1 MSNVLYRITKCRY
14 WDIQLENVGS
24 TRFSF
29 MDPVTVG
36 AASLNLDLNGA
47 IRYCT
52 AYAMEVKDDKYV
64 IVPYN
69 YS

>member
-1 MSNVLYRITKCRY
+1 
-14 WDIQLENVGS
+14 
-24 TRFSF
+24 

-36 AASLNLDLNGA
+36 AASLNLDLSGA

-52 AYAMEVKDDKYV
+52 AYAREVKDDEYV

>member
-1 MSNVLYRITKCRY
+1 M
-14 WDIQLENVGS
+14 ENVGS

-29 MDPVTVG
+29 MDPATVG
-36 AASLNLDLNGA
+36 AASLNLDLSGA

-52 AYAMEVKDDKYV
+52 AYAREVKDDEYV